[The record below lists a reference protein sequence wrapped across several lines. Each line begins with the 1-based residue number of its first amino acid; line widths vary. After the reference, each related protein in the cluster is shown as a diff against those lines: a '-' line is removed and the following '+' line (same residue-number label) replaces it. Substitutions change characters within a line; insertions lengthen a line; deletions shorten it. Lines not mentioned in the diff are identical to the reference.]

1 MVRGLVFCTSD
12 KIEVYILEHECW
24 CWWCSGSNC
33 AYAAMLYA
41 QMLVC
46 SRPDWESL
54 VYRLSRIHMSSV
66 QAVLIVRLQL
76 VVGIGNYVELVSVCL
91 ELTML
96 RLLALIDDFRQLYTY
111 ATPIH
116 SAYFMLHR
124 CCSALRS

>member
-1 MVRGLVFCTSD
+1 
-12 KIEVYILEHECW
+12 
-24 CWWCSGSNC
+24 
-33 AYAAMLYA
+33 MLYA

-111 ATPIH
+111 ATP
-116 SAYFMLHR
+116 
-124 CCSALRS
+124 

>member
-1 MVRGLVFCTSD
+1 MVFCRSN

-41 QMLVC
+41 QMLMC

-66 QAVLIVRLQL
+66 LAALIVRLQL
-76 VVGIGNYVELVSVCL
+76 VVGTGNYVELASVCL
-91 ELTML
+91 KLTML
-96 RLLALIDDFRQLYTY
+96 RLLALIDDSRQLYTY
-111 ATPIH
+111 ATP
-116 SAYFMLHR
+116 
-124 CCSALRS
+124 

>member
-66 QAVLIVRLQL
+66 QAILIVRLQL
-76 VVGIGNYVELVSVCL
+76 VVGIENSVELVRVCL

-96 RLLALIDDFRQLYTY
+96 CL
-111 ATPIH
+111 
-116 SAYFMLHR
+116 
-124 CCSALRS
+124 